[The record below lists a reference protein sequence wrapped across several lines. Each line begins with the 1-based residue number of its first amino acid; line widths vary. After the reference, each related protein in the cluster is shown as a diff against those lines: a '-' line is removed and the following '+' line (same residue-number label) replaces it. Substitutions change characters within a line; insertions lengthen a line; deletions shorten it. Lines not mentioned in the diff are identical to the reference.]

1 MLLRSFDKFTPTV
14 QKPDQKLKGQPLPP
28 AVINM
33 IKEKRKYKRLYSKS
47 QNEFYK
53 TIVNRLNNAIKREF
67 IFIYLFCNLKNQ
79 EIITD
84 DYYY

>member
-1 MLLRSFDKFTPTV
+1 MIKHYFIFNAVSYDDKFYSV
-14 QKPDQKLKGQPLPP
+14 EYFERVCESNFIKSLNLFLP
-28 AVINM
+28 V
-33 IKEKRKYKRLYSKS
+33 
-47 QNEFYK
+47 FY
-53 TIVNRLNNAIKREF
+53 F